1 MTGRASVFGE
11 LSVRDFLGDYW
22 RKRPLL
28 VRAALPDFA
37 SPVTPEQLF
46 DLSCRDDVVARIV
59 LEEGGAYPWE
69 VRFGPFERQDL
80 RALPD
85 SHWTLLVQEVDRQDE
100 AARRLLSRFRFV
112 PNWRLDD
119 LQISYAPEFGSAGPH
134 VDNYDVFMI
143 QGQGRRRWMI
153 GHAPVPH
160 DADFASDLDLDLL
173 QDFRPDAEWVLEPG
187 DMLYLPP
194 RYAHWGVAL
203 EPCMTLSVGFR
214 APDARSMVEGYLERA
229 SERAGP
235 DLRLED
241 DGTDVSQDPGRIS
254 RKTLDRVRAI
264 VRRAAEDDEAIDD
277 WFGCFVTEPQRGV
290 YPAEPDDTWTPSR
303 LLRALRRGCRL
314 GRSAI
319 AYLAYRHARPGTV
332 LYACGQPH
340 DLSEDIAPAAPLI
353 AGSRVLDASAFG
365 ALLEDDSLLSLL
377 ADLVNDGTLRV
388 QLSDMP

>member
-1 MTGRASVFGE
+1 MTRRASVFGG
-11 LSVRDFLGDYW
+11 LAVRDFLGDYW
-22 RKRPLL
+22 RRRPLL

-46 DLSCRDDVVARIV
+46 DLSCRDDVLARIV

-69 VRFGPFERQDL
+69 VRYGPFEEEDL
-80 RALPD
+80 LALPD
-85 SHWTLLVQEVDRQDE
+85 SHWTLLVQEVDRHNE

-119 LQISYAPEFGSAGPH
+119 VQISYAPDSGSAGPH
-134 VDNYDVFMI
+134 VDNYDVFLI

-153 GHAPVPH
+153 GHAPVAH
-160 DADFASDLDLDLL
+160 DAEFESDLDLDLL

-203 EPCMTLSVGFR
+203 GPCMTLSVGFR
-214 APDARSMVEGYLERA
+214 APDARSMVEGYLEKA
-229 SERAGP
+229 SEQAGRH
-235 DLRLED
+235 LRLED

-254 RKTLDRVRAI
+254 RGTLDRVRAV
-264 VRRAAEDDEAIDD
+264 VRKSVEDEEAIDD
-277 WFGCFVTEPQRGV
+277 WFGCFVTEPQRGF
-290 YPAEPDDTWTPSR
+290 YPEEPDDAWTPSR
-303 LLRALRRGCRL
+303 LLRALSGGCRL

-319 AYLAYRHARPGTV
+319 AYLAYRHARSGTV
-332 LYACGQPH
+332 LYACGRRH
-340 DLSEDIAPAAPLI
+340 NLSEDIAPAAPLI

-365 ALLEDDSLLSLL
+365 ALLQDASLLALL

-388 QLSDMP
+388 QQSDMP